1 MLKSVSFS
9 GRVDSSKLIVVSLSH
24 FSKPNKPV
32 YRDNYH
38 FDHLHDDC
46 DGGSVSRQTALEYV
60 TKGGLM
66 CEVKLLPIAASP
78 WGFVPENPS
87 ACETIQ
93 QLFTDK
99 ESADVVFEVENIK
112 FYAHSLLLKKAS
124 PLLAELCKSEDNSSP
139 CIIHISGVSS
149 NAFKYVLQ
157 YIYGCDSSDIG
168 HDWFGSELI
177 IEMIEVADKYG
188 LTNLKLRAEI
198 FFVGTVYIEFDN
210 FMEYLQ
216 FAKSKN
222 CYLLQEAVMDFIVE
236 NKIRILEKKM
246 LEGAPD
252 NITYNILSSM
262 ARREIERATTSK
274 KNSSFSF
281 MSLSELRRQAH
292 ARGLEVDGSREMLI
306 SALKRAST
314 PASD

>member
-149 NAFKYVLQ
+149 NAFKYMLQ

-252 NITYNILSSM
+252 NITYDILSSM
-262 ARREIERATTSK
+262 ARREIQLAASASE
-274 KNSSFSF
+274 KNSLNV
-281 MSLSELRRQAH
+281 MSLSELRRRAH

-306 SALKRAST
+306 SALKTKSPPST
-314 PASD
+314 G

>member
-1 MLKSVSFS
+1 M
-9 GRVDSSKLIVVSLSH
+9 D
-24 FSKPNKPV
+24 
-32 YRDNYH
+32 
-38 FDHLHDDC
+38 
-46 DGGSVSRQTALEYV
+46 T
-60 TKGGLM
+60 
-66 CEVKLLPIAASP
+66 
-78 WGFVPENPS
+78 
-87 ACETIQ
+87 
-93 QLFTDK
+93 
-99 ESADVVFEVENIK
+99 ESADVVFEVEGIK
-112 FYAHSLLLKKAS
+112 FYAHSLILKKAS
-124 PLLAELCKSEDNSSP
+124 PLLAELCKSEGDTSP
-139 CIIHISGVSS
+139 HVVHISDVSS
-149 NAFKYVLQ
+149 DAFKYVLHN
-157 YIYGCDSSDIG
+157 IYGCNSWDVGQDYCRSD
-168 HDWFGSELI
+168 LI
-177 IEMIEVADKYG
+177 IEIIEVADKYG
-188 LTNLKLRAEI
+188 LTNLKLKAEAY
-198 FFVGTVYIEFDN
+198 FVGSEDLEFDK

-222 CYLLQEAVMDFIVE
+222 CYLLEEAVMDFIVK
-236 NKIRILEKKM
+236 NKIKILEEKM